1 MRKVRFNSFFNSLTF
16 KIVYYYH
23 VTYKFQSESTLKVC
37 LNVKELLA
45 PSRTASEFESNE
57 IRAHNRTVHKWTLN
71 HLAKLA
77 NIEQFNWINESLL
90 FQNRFLNVTYSI

>member
-1 MRKVRFNSFFNSLTF
+1 MQTYINPLKQNNDHTRIMRKVRFNSFFNSLTF

-57 IRAHNRTVHKWTLN
+57 IRAHNRTVHK
-71 HLAKLA
+71 
-77 NIEQFNWINESLL
+77 
-90 FQNRFLNVTYSI
+90 